1 MIRTVRRYLTFI
13 ALAVLLHSGQGLRA
27 VFACT
32 PPPGGLPV
40 YSAAER
46 AEAAEIVLE
55 GTVLDGSTEPG
66 WPEEFV
72 QIATVEVNQYLK
84 GTGPEVVT
92 IRGFGPTS
100 VCLTPVQVGDH
111 KIFYA
116 SGDPAQ
122 ELRAHYLSQ
131 FDAAESPNPETIAE
145 ITAAVGQTPFHP
157 GNDVGDAPTTLV
169 DVNKALEQNRL
180 PDWLLPIAM
189 IVTAIVILGLV
200 IILWVWRGRN

>member
-55 GTVLDGSTEPG
+55 GTVLDGSTELG

-145 ITAAVGQTPFHP
+145 ITAAVGKAPFRP
-157 GNDVGDAPTTLV
+157 GVVVTQSPAKDQEGVVEAG
-169 DVNKALEQNRL
+169 RY
-180 PDWLLPIAM
+180 PDWLLPVAIGVAAIA
-189 IVTAIVILGLV
+189 VLGLL
-200 IILWVWRGRN
+200 IILWGWLRAK